1 MSIDLAIPQSLLIL
15 EVNGYKT
22 SEVYVGSSMT
32 LYKSFI
38 LDSINSYTV
47 HELPNWNI
55 FIG

>member
-38 LDSINSYTV
+38 LDSYTV

-55 FIG
+55 SIG